1 MIHFIQES
9 HDNPCTRQSNPAYRV
24 DISTRQWQFTI
35 LKVLEDKQKILITE
49 KEIDDRVKQLG
60 AAISQDY
67 KGTHPVVVCVLRG
80 SIVFI
85 CDLIRQISIPMTL
98 DFLSISGYT
107 GNKPTGIVRILKDLD
122 ENIENKRVIL
132 VEDIIDTGLTLNY
145 ILRTLKARKP
155 EDVRVCALLDKK
167 VRRIVDL
174 PIDYR
179 GFEIPDEFVVGYG
192 MDYRQQY
199 RNLPYIGVLKEE
211 ILGG

>member
-1 MIHFIQES
+1 
-9 HDNPCTRQSNPAYRV
+9 
-24 DISTRQWQFTI
+24 
-35 LKVLEDKQKILITE
+35 VLEDIQKILITE
-49 KEIDDRVKQLG
+49 KEINDRVEELG
-60 AAISQDY
+60 AKISQDY
-67 KGTHPVVVCVLRG
+67 NGMNPVLVCVLRG

-85 CDLIRQISIPMTL
+85 CDLMRQISIPVTL

-122 ENIENKRVIL
+122 ENIENKSVIL

-155 EDVRVCALLDKK
+155 ANVRVCALLDKK
-167 VRRIVDL
+167 VRRIVDI

-179 GFEIPDEFVVGYG
+179 GFEIPDEFVIGYG

-199 RNLPYIGVLKEE
+199 RNLPFIGVLKEE
-211 ILGG
+211 ILGS